1 MRLLILL
8 AFALQLSVPVGN
20 AGEVATVKQ
29 ARALIRKHPRTLVL
43 DVRTPR
49 EFDSLHLRGSVNI
62 PLQSKSFIERLKK
75 LPHHRPVLIVCARG
89 RRSATAMNVL
99 DSLGF
104 DNVAHLQGG
113 LEAWCKAKLPVISSK
128 P

>member
-8 AFALQLSVPVGN
+8 AFALQLSAPIGN

-29 ARALIRKHPRTLVL
+29 ARALMRKHPRTLVL

-49 EFDSLHLRGSVNI
+49 EFDSIHLRGSVNI
-62 PLQSKSFIERLKK
+62 PLQSKSFIDRVKA
-75 LPHHRPVLIVCARG
+75 LPNDLSVLIVCARG
-89 RRSATAMNVL
+89 RRSATAMGLL

-104 DNVAHLQGG
+104 TKVAHLQGG
-113 LEAWCKAKLPVISSK
+113 LEAWCKAKLPVISAK
-128 P
+128 Q